1 LKLFVS
7 FLIARYIVH
16 TFNHAVSDSSRIAHK
31 LFKIFLFNVNIDT
44 RDFSNINFN
53 YIVNPAPDQ
62 NELTG
67 VPPFPG
73 RPYRIKIIVDDGSHS
88 NTQPVD

>member
-1 LKLFVS
+1 MLKFFQKFFFLYSLYNLKLFVS

-53 YIVNPAPDQ
+53 YII
-62 NELTG
+62 
-67 VPPFPG
+67 F
-73 RPYRIKIIVDDGSHS
+73 
-88 NTQPVD
+88 